1 MSQDPH
7 TIWRDGEPDD
17 RAGMEIFG
25 VRDAATKCPSPEMIR
40 AVAAGTLPSDLEAVV
55 TAHVAK
61 CETCRTLGQ
70 ALDDPSLSDLTSE
83 ARDRILGRVRAE
95 VSRDQ
100 TERRGRLWRWAA
112 GAMVV
117 GGVSV
122 ASFAIWQTG
131 RSAND
136 AASRRSAPAAGFA
149 LPGAAAEGQAPALSG
164 TYRLSGT
171 VTDAAGKPVAG
182 ATVAE
187 FVVDPNGDQ
196 AVASPTPYTGTTDAT
211 GKYSVSGVPQPR
223 SPRLNLRA
231 FKLGHFSAAGGVRIS
246 PEMVADFRL
255 TRWTQIALDDVVK
268 GTLNPGDTKCS
279 GIIEPCQQFAVSV
292 PRTGVLE
299 VSISTQQKM
308 DLWVELPNG
317 QLHSPR
323 VGAPL
328 RVTVSVF
335 AGSTPQIS
343 VVNYDTGPAQ
353 FELTMRLK

>member
-1 MSQDPH
+1 
-7 TIWRDGEPDD
+7 
-17 RAGMEIFG
+17 
-25 VRDAATKCPSPEMIR
+25 
-40 AVAAGTLPSDLEAVV
+40 V
-55 TAHVAK
+55 TAHAAK
-61 CETCRTLGQ
+61 CETCKTLGQ
-70 ALDDPSLSDLTSE
+70 ALDDPSLGGLTSE

-95 VSRDQ
+95 VSREQ

-112 GAMVV
+112 GAMIV

-122 ASFAIWQTG
+122 GSLLIWQSR
-131 RSAND
+131 RSADD
-136 AASRRSAPAAGFA
+136 AASRGSSPGVRSIVPGSAP
-149 LPGAAAEGQAPALSG
+149 EDRAPALSG
-164 TYRLSGT
+164 TSRLSGR
-171 VTDAAGKPVAG
+171 VTDAAGEPVAG

-187 FVVDPNGDQ
+187 FVVDSSGDQ
-196 AVASPTPYTGTTDAT
+196 AVLSPTPYKGTTDAA
-211 GKYSVSGVPQPR
+211 GKYSVSGVPRPR
-223 SPRLNLRA
+223 SPRLILRA

-255 TRWTQIALDDVVK
+255 TRWTQIAIDDVVK

-279 GIIEPCQQFAVSV
+279 GVSEPCQQFAVSV
-292 PRTGVLE
+292 PRSGVLE

-323 VGAPL
+323 IGAPR

-335 AGSTPQIS
+335 AGSTSQIS

-353 FELTMRLK
+353 FELTMRLR